1 MFTTTSPHRETKPY
15 TPTGRRLLDDARH
28 NRDAAFTER
37 QRDELGLRGL
47 LPCRVLSIEEQVEL
61 EIEHLRRKQD
71 DLEKYIGLESLR
83 DRNEMLF
90 YRVLVDHLEELMPI
104 VYTPTVG
111 LACQQFSH
119 IIRRPYGVW
128 ITPDDQHRI
137 PQLLRNATK
146 QDIRLIVVTD
156 NERIL
161 GLGDQGVGGMGIPR
175 GKIALYC
182 AGAGLHPSL
191 CLPISLDVGT
201 NNEEL
206 LSDPL
211 YLGYRRERLRGAAYE
226 LFIDSFVEAV
236 IEVFP
241 HAVLQ
246 WEDFHKDIAF
256 ANLERYRHRLPS
268 FNDDIQGTSAVA
280 VAGLLNAL
288 KLTQVPLAEQRIL
301 FVGAGAAGNGIAR
314 LVRMLMRSAGIDA
327 RAQARSQLFM
337 DTKGLIHANRPD
349 LTPGKREFAATTE
362 DLREIG
368 IDDLSK
374 PIPLRDIVQQF
385 RPTVLVGTSAQGGVF
400 TEEVIREMSRHV
412 ARPAIFAFS
421 NPTSKS
427 ECKPEDAIRWT
438 DGRAL
443 IATGSPFEPVEF
455 AGRRHTIGQ
464 GNNVFIFP
472 GLGLGAIV
480 SEAHEITD
488 DMLLVAAQKLADLTG
503 RDRLECGALYPKQDA
518 LRDVSREIACAVC
531 RQARDTGVGRRMS
544 DSEIERVVRANMW
557 YPQYA
562 DDDVPIE

>member
-1 MFTTTSPHRETKPY
+1 
-15 TPTGRRLLDDARH
+15 
-28 NRDAAFTER
+28 
-37 QRDELGLRGL
+37 
-47 LPCRVLSIEEQVEL
+47 
-61 EIEHLRRKQD
+61 
-71 DLEKYIGLESLR
+71 
-83 DRNEMLF
+83 
-90 YRVLVDHLEELMPI
+90 
-104 VYTPTVG
+104 
-111 LACQQFSH
+111 
-119 IIRRPYGVW
+119 
-128 ITPDDQHRI
+128 
-137 PQLLRNATK
+137 
-146 QDIRLIVVTD
+146 
-156 NERIL
+156 
-161 GLGDQGVGGMGIPR
+161 
-175 GKIALYC
+175 
-182 AGAGLHPSL
+182 
-191 CLPISLDVGT
+191 
-201 NNEEL
+201 
-206 LSDPL
+206 
-211 YLGYRRERLRGAAYE
+211 
-226 LFIDSFVEAV
+226 
-236 IEVFP
+236 
-241 HAVLQ
+241 
-246 WEDFHKDIAF
+246 
-256 ANLERYRHRLPS
+256 
-268 FNDDIQGTSAVA
+268 
-280 VAGLLNAL
+280 
-288 KLTQVPLAEQRIL
+288 
-301 FVGAGAAGNGIAR
+301 
-314 LVRMLMRSAGIDA
+314 MLMRSAGIDA

-427 ECKPEDAIRWT
+427 ECRPEDAIRWT

-443 IATGSPFEPVEF
+443 VATGSPFEPVEY